1 METEGI
7 TEITPADIEYAKN
20 WGGVI
25 KLIGRACKLDDNNI
39 SATVGP
45 CLIQNHSQLASV
57 DDVFNAILVR
67 GDAIGDVVFY
77 GKGAGKLPTASAV
90 VADIIDCAKHTAKRK
105 SFGWGPTEDNYVIDP
120 FLQNNSLYVRAE
132 TDDYIEAFNQ
142 INKTFESPVILH
154 RENAEKNEIAFIT
167 PAIREKEARNAI
179 ANLPIDVKALL
190 RVLDY

>member
-1 METEGI
+1 MCI
-7 TEITPADIEYAKN
+7 RD
-20 WGGVI
+20 
-25 KLIGRACKLDDNNI
+25 
-39 SATVGP
+39 S
-45 CLIQNHSQLASV
+45 
-57 DDVFNAILVR
+57 
-67 GDAIGDVVFY
+67 
-77 GKGAGKLPTASAV
+77 
-90 VADIIDCAKHTAKRK
+90 
-105 SFGWGPTEDNYVIDP
+105 NYVIDP

-142 INKTFESPVILH
+142 INKTFESPLILH